1 MNEKVS
7 ANSAVRVVRH
17 DSIPLAKAHYTEE
30 GYLVDTPIVTS
41 VGIFDYKNEDGS
53 IRKELRLPEHVFKP
67 ESLQSYKGKPIIV
80 THDAGLVNKNNVDEE
95 SIGTILSE
103 GFQDG
108 NDVRAEI
115 VIHDTNELKR
125 CGLKELSL
133 GYSLDLVE
141 EPGEWNGQH
150 YDAIQTNIII
160 NHLALV
166 ANARAGEQARL
177 NIDGKDEKSK
187 KGGIQMSTKPKTKAK
202 RKDED
207 DLAVELAKTVLEEAG
222 ATEGVAAATD
232 SEGAGATPSPEQQE
246 GQGGGIQPSE
256 DLLQSIRDRKDRRD
270 SEQEEAPTNLDEA
283 NEVIRQQNEDIDA
296 LLSMLD
302 KKNEEAAPAAGAEGE
317 NNDSE
322 GEENQDSDTDSAGTE
337 ENNDDDDSGE
347 GEKPSAMNADSIDAI
362 VRARAAMSRLGERY
376 NIDGLDDLSM
386 SDAMRKVI
394 AFATPGIRLDSEA
407 ELKGAFK
414 VAVATLKNMKTVGD
428 QKKQM
433 YSGVR
438 NDSGFEVSKAD
449 AARQKMIER
458 RK

>member
-1 MNEKVS
+1 MNEKVPV
-7 ANSAVRVVRH
+7 NSAVRVIRH

-41 VGIFDYKNEDGS
+41 VGIFEYKNEDGS
-53 IRKELRLPEHVFKP
+53 IRRELRMPEHVFKP

-80 THDAGLVNKNNVDEE
+80 THDAGLVNKNNVSDEAV
-95 SIGTILSE
+95 GTILSE

-115 VIHDTNELKR
+115 IIHDANELKR

-141 EPGEWNGQH
+141 EPGEWNGQP
-150 YDAIQTNIII
+150 YDAVQTNIII

-177 NIDGKDEKSK
+177 NIDGKDENST
-187 KGGIQMSTKPKTKAK
+187 KGGTKMSTKPKTKAK

-207 DLAVELAKTVLEEAG
+207 DLAVELAKAVLEE
-222 ATEGVAAATD
+222 TVQPEVPAAAVD
-232 SEGAGATPSPEQQE
+232 EGGAAPAPEQGE
-246 GQGGGIQPSE
+246 GQGGNLNPSE
-256 DLLQSIRDRKDRRD
+256 DLLKSIRERKDRRD

-283 NEVIRQQNEDIDA
+283 NEVIRQQNEDIDT

-302 KKNEEAAPAAGAEGE
+302 KQNEEKAPGAEGE
-317 NNDSE
+317 NTDSE
-322 GEENQDSDTDSAGTE
+322 CEENQDSDTDPESSE
-337 ENNDDDDSGE
+337 ENTDEE
-347 GEKPSAMNADSIDAI
+347 GSEEENAPKMNADSIDTI
-362 VRARAAMSRLGERY
+362 VRARTAMSKLGEKY
-376 NIDGLDDLSM
+376 HIDGLDDLSM
-386 SDAMRKVI
+386 SDAMRKVVS
-394 AFATPGIRLDSEA
+394 FATPGIRLDSDS

-414 VAVATLKNMKTVGD
+414 VAVATLKSQKTIDD
-428 QKKQM
+428 QKAQM

-438 NDSGFEVSKAD
+438 NDSSEKSQAD
-449 AARQKMIER
+449 SARQRMINS

>member
-1 MNEKVS
+1 MNEKIPV
-7 ANSAVRVVRH
+7 NSAVRVIRH

-41 VGIFDYKNEDGS
+41 VGIFEYKNEDGS
-53 IRKELRLPEHVFKP
+53 IRRELRMPEHVFKP

-80 THDAGLVNKNNVDEE
+80 THDAGLVNKNNVSDEAV
-95 SIGTILSE
+95 GTILSE

-115 VIHDTNELKR
+115 IIHDANELKR

-141 EPGEWNGQH
+141 EPGEWNGQP
-150 YDAIQTNIII
+150 YDAVQTNIII

-177 NIDGKDEKSK
+177 NIDGKDENSK
-187 KGGIQMSTKPKTKAK
+187 KGGTEMSTKPKTKAK

-207 DLAVELAKTVLEEAG
+207 DLAVELAKTVLEEA
-222 ATEGVAAATD
+222 AQTEAPAAATD
-232 SEGAGATPSPEQQE
+232 EGGAAPAPEQGE
-246 GQGGGIQPSE
+246 GQGGNLNPSE
-256 DLLQSIRDRKDRRD
+256 DLLKSIRERKDRRD

-302 KKNEEAAPAAGAEGE
+302 KKNEENTPAPGAEGE
-317 NNDSE
+317 NTDSDC
-322 GEENQDSDTDSAGTE
+322 EENQDSDTDPAGTE
-337 ENNDDDDSGE
+337 ENTDDDDSGE
-347 GEKPSAMNADSIDAI
+347 GEKSSAMNADSIDAL
-362 VRARAAMSRLGERY
+362 VRARAAMSRLGEKY

-394 AFATPGIRLDSEA
+394 AVATPGIRLDSDA

-414 VAVATLKNMKTVGD
+414 VAVATLKSQKTIDD
-428 QKKQM
+428 QKAQM

-438 NDSGFEVSKAD
+438 TDSSEQSQAD
-449 AARQKMIER
+449 SARQRMINS

>member
-1 MNEKVS
+1 MNEKGSV
-7 ANSAVRVVRH
+7 NSAVRVVRH

-80 THDAGLVNKNNVDEE
+80 THDAGLVNKNNVSDE
-95 SIGTILSE
+95 SVGTILSE

-115 VIHDTNELKR
+115 IIHDANELKR

-177 NIDGKDEKSK
+177 NIDGKDENSK
-187 KGGIQMSTKPKTKAK
+187 KGGTEMSTNPKKNAK
-202 RKDED
+202 RKDGD
-207 DLAVELAKTVLEEAG
+207 DLAVELAKTVLEEA
-222 ATEGVAAATD
+222 AQPEAEAATD
-232 SEGAGATPSPEQQE
+232 EGGAPAPAEQGEAQE
-246 GQGGGIQPSE
+246 GNLNPSE
-256 DLLQSIRDRKDRRD
+256 DLLKSIRERKDRRD

-283 NEVIRQQNEDIDA
+283 NEVIRQQNEDIDT

-302 KKNEEAAPAAGAEGE
+302 KKNEENAPAAGAEE
-317 NNDSE
+317 NKDSDC
-322 GEENQDSDTDSAGTE
+322 EENQDSDSDSTGTE
-337 ENNDDDDSGE
+337 ENTDEE
-347 GEKPSAMNADSIDAI
+347 GSEEENAPTMNADSIDTI
-362 VRARAAMSRLGERY
+362 VRARTAMSKLGEKY
-376 NIDGLDDLSM
+376 HIDGLDDLSM
-386 SDAMRKVI
+386 SDAMRKVV
-394 AFATPGIRLDSEA
+394 AFATPGIRLDSES

-414 VAVATLKNMKTVGD
+414 VAVATLKSQKTIDD
-428 QKKQM
+428 QKAQM

-438 NDSGFEVSKAD
+438 NDSSEKSQAD
-449 AARQKMIER
+449 SARQRMINS

>member
-1 MNEKVS
+1 MNEKV
-7 ANSAVRVVRH
+7 ATNSAVRVVRH
-17 DSIPLAKAHYTEE
+17 DSIPLAKAQYTEE

-80 THDAGLVNKNNVDEE
+80 THDAGLVNKNNVSDE
-95 SIGTILSE
+95 SVGTILSE

-115 VIHDTNELKR
+115 IIHDANELKR

-187 KGGIQMSTKPKTKAK
+187 KGGTKMSTKSKTKAK

-207 DLAVELAKTVLEEAG
+207 DIAVELAKTVLEEAG

-232 SEGAGATPSPEQQE
+232 SEGAGATPTPEQQE

-283 NEVIRQQNEDIDA
+283 NEVIRQQNEDINA

-322 GEENQDSDTDSAGTE
+322 GEENQDSDTDPAGTE

-347 GEKPSAMNADSIDAI
+347 GEKPSAMNADSIDAL

-386 SDAMRKVI
+386 GDAMRKVI

-414 VAVATLKNMKTVGD
+414 VAVATLKSQKTIAD